1 MTMIPAFGP
10 WTEHA
15 ADADEEK
22 RLASAQ
28 QSKTSPISIDK
39 EHETGVF
46 YGSGKEPYQTSLASC
61 TCNDFVRRKK
71 PCKHVFRLAM
81 ELGIIDAAYKTGRST
96 GERNEAQLSFAD
108 CLDLVEQLSDA
119 AQNEIKEM
127 LSHTSER
134 VDDRQKPIT
143 CHDLDLVPELR
154 TSPLLHENPYP
165 LEEVLNDLP
174 KPLLVQLL
182 DAVHREGKPKRNAA
196 KAVMAEWLAQNV
208 PMLATELPPCASFS
222 FVEVF
227 DKAQRDVY
235 KYLHRKYDTET
246 DWYTGAE
253 HPAGSDLL
261 VENELV
267 FYFPEDR
274 VTDALTKRGF
284 NRCLHGYIPTKSNR

>member
-10 WTEHA
+10 WPEHP

-46 YGSGKEPYQTSLASC
+46 YGSGKDPYQTSLASC

-127 LSHTSER
+127 LRYTSER
-134 VDDRQKPIT
+134 VDDR
-143 CHDLDLVPELR
+143 PEAHHLPR
-154 TSPLLHENPYP
+154 TRSCAGTAHLSAAARKS
-165 LEEVLNDLP
+165 LP
-174 KPLLVQLL
+174 AGRGVERP
-182 DAVHREGKPKRNAA
+182 A
-196 KAVMAEWLAQNV
+196 KALC
-208 PMLATELPPCASFS
+208 CA
-222 FVEVF
+222 
-227 DKAQRDVY
+227 A
-235 KYLHRKYDTET
+235 
-246 DWYTGAE
+246 
-253 HPAGSDLL
+253 AGSGA
-261 VENELV
+261 
-267 FYFPEDR
+267 PGR
-274 VTDALTKRGF
+274 QAKTKR
-284 NRCLHGYIPTKSNR
+284 S

>member
-10 WTEHA
+10 WPEHP

-46 YGSGKEPYQTSLASC
+46 YGSGKDPYQTSLASC

-127 LSHTSER
+127 LRYTSER

-143 CHDLDLVPELR
+143 CHELDLVPELR

-174 KPLLVQLL
+174 KPFVVQLL
-182 DAVHREGKPKRNAA
+182 DLVHREGKPKRNAA
-196 KAVMAEWLAQNV
+196 KTVMAAWLAQNA
-208 PMLATELPPCASFS
+208 PMLATELPPVASLSLNRITFPP
-222 FVEVF
+222 
-227 DKAQRDVY
+227 
-235 KYLHRKYDTET
+235 
-246 DWYTGAE
+246 GA
-253 HPAGSDLL
+253 
-261 VENELV
+261 NMQ
-267 FYFPEDR
+267 
-274 VTDALTKRGF
+274 T
-284 NRCLHGYIPTKSNR
+284 

>member
-10 WTEHA
+10 WPEHP

-28 QSKTSPISIDK
+28 QSKTSPLSVNK

-61 TCNDFVRRKK
+61 TCNDFVKRKK
-71 PCKHVFRLAM
+71 PCKHIFRLAM
-81 ELGIIDAAYKTGRST
+81 ELGIIDVAYKTGRST
-96 GERNEAQLSFAD
+96 GERNEAQISFAD
-108 CLDLVEQLSDA
+108 SVALVEQLSDA
-119 AQNEIKEM
+119 AQNAIKDM
-127 LSHTSER
+127 LYYTSER
-134 VDDRQKPIT
+134 IDDRQKPVT

-174 KPLLVQLL
+174 KPFVVQLL
-182 DAVHREGKPKRNAA
+182 DLVRREGKPKRNAA
-196 KAVMAEWLAQNV
+196 KTVMAAWLAQNA
-208 PMLATELPPCASFS
+208 PMLAKEMPPCASFS

-253 HPAGSDLL
+253 YPAGAVPAADGSTY
-261 VENELV
+261 
-267 FYFPEDR
+267 YFPEDR

-284 NRCLHGYIPTKSNR
+284 NRCLNGYTPTKSNR

>member
-10 WTEHA
+10 WTEHP

-28 QSKTSPISIDK
+28 QSKTSPLSVDK

-61 TCNDFVRRKK
+61 TCNDFVKRKK
-71 PCKHVFRLAM
+71 PCKHIFRLAM

-96 GERNEAQLSFAD
+96 GERNEAQISFAD
-108 CLDLVEQLSDA
+108 SVALVEQLSDA
-119 AQNEIKEM
+119 AQNAIKDM
-127 LSHTSER
+127 LYYTSER
-134 VDDRQKPIT
+134 IDDRQKPVT

-174 KPLLVQLL
+174 KPLVVQLL
-182 DAVHREGKPKRNAA
+182 DLVHREGKPKRNAA
-196 KAVMAEWLAQNV
+196 KIVMAAWLAQNA
-208 PMLATELPPCASFS
+208 PMLAKEMPPCASFS

-235 KYLHRKYDTET
+235 KYLHRKYDMET
-246 DWYTGAE
+246 DWYSGVQY
-253 HPAGSDLL
+253 PAGSGLL
-261 VENELV
+261 NENELV
-267 FYFPEDR
+267 FYFPDDR
-274 VTDALTKRGF
+274 ITAALTKRGF
-284 NRCLHGYIPTKSNR
+284 NRCLNGYIPTKSNR